1 MSLIHASAVDFRHD
15 SQADWLFRDVSLDIA
30 PGDRIALA
38 GPNGSGKTS
47 LLRILA
53 GELQPVSGTI
63 VRRGGLLVASV
74 RQEVSAPPGE
84 LLQDFV
90 LEAEAELSSLR
101 RECRALESRLDE
113 EAAALRYGDLLAA
126 YAVAGGFLFEARA
139 ESVLDGLGFDARE
152 RALAMGQLSSGQRSR
167 AELAR
172 LLLAPADLL
181 LIDEPTNH
189 LDTAAREWLECYL
202 ASIET
207 ACLLISHDRTF
218 LAKATSR
225 TFELRRGT
233 LTTYEGS
240 YDFFREQRSLAE
252 RQAWERYEAQQ
263 RRENAAR
270 RAAEQRM
277 KTARNVARTPQGI
290 RHGKD
295 FYQAKAARLQRTA
308 RILRERS
315 LHEPKAEK
323 PFVEATIPVLDF
335 ANVPRSGDTVLS
347 IDGLGKSFE
356 GKRLFEDLSVSIG
369 RGERWAVVGPNG
381 SGKTTLLRI
390 LMGLQAPDEGRAV
403 HGHGVRAGYF
413 SQEGENLDPE
423 RSPLELC
430 LQKNLDE
437 RWVRTILACLKV
449 GADQV
454 RQPVGS
460 MSGGERAKI
469 ALAGLLVG
477 GFNLLLLDEPT
488 NHLDIEAREALEGTL
503 AQYPGTLV
511 FVSHDRSFV
520 ETLASEVLLLPTE
533 PWQADRRRSP
543 GPGARIP

>member
-1 MSLIHASAVDFRHD
+1 MSLIHLSAVDFRHD
-15 SQADWLFRDVSLDIA
+15 SQADWLFRNVSLDIA
-30 PGDRIALA
+30 PGDRVSLV

-47 LLRILA
+47 LLRLLA
-53 GELQPVSGTI
+53 GELQPVSGTL
-63 VRRGGLLVASV
+63 VRRGGLRVASV

-90 LEAEAELSSLR
+90 LDADPELSSLR

-126 YAVAGGFLFEARA
+126 YATAGGFLFEARA

-152 RALAMGQLSSGQRSR
+152 RALAMEQLSSGQRSR

-189 LDTAAREWLECYL
+189 LDTAAREWLERYL
-202 ASIET
+202 TSIDT
-207 ACLLISHDRTF
+207 AYLLISHDRAF
-218 LAKATSR
+218 LARATSR

-240 YDFFREQRSLAE
+240 YDFYREQRSLAE
-252 RQAWERYEAQQ
+252 HQAWERYEARQ

-277 KTARNVARTPQGI
+277 KTARKVMRAPEGV
-290 RHGKD
+290 RHGHD

-315 LHEPKAEK
+315 THEPRAEK

-335 ANVPRSGDTVLS
+335 VNVPRSGETVLS
-347 IDGLGKSFE
+347 IDSLAKSFG

-369 RGERWAVVGPNG
+369 RGERWALTGPNG

-390 LMGLQAPDEGRAV
+390 LIGLQPPDDGRV
-403 HGHGVRAGYF
+403 TLGHGVRAGYF
-413 SQEGENLDPE
+413 SQEGEHLDPE
-423 RSPLELC
+423 LSPLEIC
-430 LQKNLDE
+430 LQMNSDE
-437 RWVRTILACLKV
+437 RWVRTLLACLKV

-454 RQPVGS
+454 RQPVGA

-469 ALAGLLVG
+469 ALAGLLAG

-503 AQYPGTLV
+503 AQYPGTIV
-511 FVSHDRSFV
+511 FVSHDRFFV
-520 ETLASEVLLLPTE
+520 ETLANEVIELG
-533 PWQADRRRSP
+533 S
-543 GPGARIP
+543 